1 MPRETRNF
9 APAMTKDMTVGR
21 PAPLILAFALP
32 LLGGNLLQQFY
43 SLVDAA
49 IVGRFIGTSAL
60 AGVGASSSV
69 LFLILG
75 FCTGLA
81 GGMGIPVAQSFG
93 AHDYDRLRSY
103 VLNSLVLSAGVS
115 LLLTVGSAL
124 LCRPILGWMQT
135 PSAIM
140 SDAYA
145 YLLCTFLSI
154 PVMLLLNVLL
164 SVLRALGDSR
174 TPFFILLSTSVLN
187 VAGDLVA
194 ILALG
199 WGVAGAAI
207 ATALSMVVGCL
218 VAARSL
224 LRVDVLK
231 GFVRCPVNARHM
243 DTLLGSGIPM
253 GLQFS
258 ITAIGSIMLQSANNG
273 LGTVCVAAF
282 TTAMRIKACF
292 ICVLENLGVA
302 LATYCGQNR
311 GAARVASTP
320 TLCVHYL
327 DRIRHGILSSLGM
340 MLVYCAFCVAVLWPF
355 SWDITAWFVGYGET
369 DILEHSQH
377 FMRVTSLCY
386 PVLGVLVIF
395 RYSLQS
401 IGFTKVSMLSGVN
414 ELLARALVS
423 VFLVPA
429 FGFAGVCWGDPSA
442 WMAAD
447 CFLVPTFV
455 LVLWSMRRK
464 ALARV
469 PREGH
474 SDASQTTAQEA

>member
-1 MPRETRNF
+1 
-9 APAMTKDMTVGR
+9 MTKDMTVGR
-21 PAPLILAFALP
+21 PGLLILAFVLP

-49 IVGRFIGTSAL
+49 IVGRFIGTGAL

-81 GGMGIPVAQSFG
+81 GGMGIPVSQSFG

-103 VLNSLVLSAGVS
+103 VFNSLLLSAGMS

-124 LCRPILGWMQT
+124 LCRPILEWMQT
-135 PSAIM
+135 PGQIM

-145 YLLCTFLSI
+145 YLFCTFLSI
-154 PVMLLLNVLL
+154 PVMLFLNVLL

-174 TPFFILLSTSVLN
+174 TPFFILLFTSLLN
-187 VAGDLVA
+187 VGGDFVA
-194 ILALG
+194 ILLLG
-199 WGVAGAAI
+199 WGVAGAAL
-207 ATALSMVVGCL
+207 ATALSMLAGCL
-218 VAARSL
+218 LAARSL
-224 LRVDVLK
+224 SRVAVLS
-231 GFVRCPVNARHM
+231 GFMRCSVNARHM
-243 DTLLGSGIPM
+243 DTLLGSGVPM

-282 TTAMRIKACF
+282 TAAMRIKACF

-311 GAARVASTP
+311 GAARAAQSPRQSVY
-320 TLCVHYL
+320 YL

-369 DILEHSQH
+369 DILTHSRH

-386 PVLGVLVIF
+386 PALGVLLVF

-401 IGFTKVSMLSGVN
+401 IGFTKVAMISGVN

-423 VFLVPA
+423 VFLVPE

-442 WMAAD
+442 WLAAD

-455 LVLWSMRRK
+455 SVLWSMRRK

-469 PREGH
+469 SCAGPGDVPDGVSKEM
-474 SDASQTTAQEA
+474 